1 MCAICVVFYIGYA
14 YHFYKSVQTHDE
26 YFMNRINPAAFTAK
40 TKVSKEMWNLLEQS
54 YSQEGTNETKSNY
67 FMSML
72 EE

>member
-1 MCAICVVFYIGYA
+1 
-14 YHFYKSVQTHDE
+14 
-26 YFMNRINPAAFTAK
+26 MNRINPAAFTAK